1 MIKILLKVVSSI
13 KNDGFNSIFI
23 KLFRR
28 FRGFYFKLIYKRP
41 TKGGWEK
48 LKNNYKGKTVYLIGN
63 GPSLNKTPL
72 FLLKNEYTMVFNR
85 FSLMLDRLNWSPS
98 FYSTTDDL
106 VLENIIDEAI
116 DLSKIA
122 KYSFFPDISFRGKV
136 FFKKFPKSNNIL
148 WLNQIPTL
156 GFSNKLP
163 DVFLGGTTIYE
174 GIQILKYLGFNKIV
188 LVGVDMSYKI
198 HTTAKKISEYG
209 SEIISSKDDDPN
221 HFDPRYFGEGKK
233 YHQPEEHIINNIFNS
248 LKFLSEYVNK
258 CKDFEIINASIESKL
273 DYFKKTDLELELGF
287 SDYEKE
293 KMFED
298 LLRDKNAG
306 STGTFPLV
314 TIRKVE
320 NYLELNK
327 FRIKLEEA
335 VKLIPKLTDKYTVMG
350 PFKNEIYFFKH

>member
-1 MIKILLKVVSSI
+1 MINILLKIVSSI

-28 FRGFYFKLIYKRP
+28 FRGFYFKLICKRP
-41 TKGGWEK
+41 IKRGWEK
-48 LKNNYKGKTVYLIGN
+48 LKNNYEGKTVYLIGN

-122 KYSFFPDISFRGKV
+122 TYSFFPDISFRGKV
-136 FFKKFPKSNNIL
+136 FFKKFPKKDNIL
-148 WLNQIPTL
+148 WVNQKPKL
-156 GFSNKLP
+156 GFSTKLP

-174 GIQILKYLGFNKIV
+174 GIQILKYLGFNKII
-188 LVGVDMSYKI
+188 LIGVDMSYKV
-198 HTTAKKISEYG
+198 HSTAKKINLA
-209 SEIISSKDDDPN
+209 SEIVSTKNDDPN

-248 LKFLSEYVNK
+248 LNFLSEYVNK
-258 CKDFEIINASIESKL
+258 CKDFEILNASIETKL
-273 DYFKKTDLELELGF
+273 NYFKKIDLELELGF

-298 LLRDKNAG
+298 LLKDKNAG
-306 STGTFPLV
+306 STVSFPLV
-314 TIRKVE
+314 NIRKVK
-320 NYLELNK
+320 NFLELNK
-327 FRIKLEEA
+327 FRIKLKEA
-335 VKLIPKLTDKYTVMG
+335 VMLIPKLTDKYTVMG
-350 PFKNEIYFFKH
+350 PFKKEMYFLKN